1 MTQEQTLELMDDIV
15 KLSKNSDE
23 ELQLRIR
30 TLIDI
35 YNKQSQKNEKLT
47 KENNFFL
54 KKWDKRNIADSEKD
68 AKKDK
73 IIEQQS
79 RMAAMGEMIDAVA
92 HQWKQPLNAISMMI
106 DMLKDDFHTN
116 DVDSAY
122 IDDLDSTIH
131 LQIDHMVTTLN
142 EFRNFLRPSTKNEVF
157 YIQLAID
164 NVRILMKDELI
175 AQNVHLQLEID
186 DSLKMF
192 GNRNEIKHL
201 FINIINNAI
210 DVFNER
216 NIKKREI
223 HIRCYSENKKI
234 YIELEDNAGGVPEDI
249 IDHIFKPN
257 VTSKEEGKGTGIGL
271 YMSTQIVEKNNGTI
285 NVHNSDIGAFFTIIL
300 HKPTI

>member
-1 MTQEQTLELMDDIV
+1 MAKNNTQELIDDIV
-15 KLSKNSDE
+15 KLSRGTDD

-35 YNKQSQKNEKLT
+35 HNTQKKENEKLQ

-54 KKWDKRNIADSEKD
+54 KKWDKRNLTDT
-68 AKKDK
+68 KKDK

-106 DMLKDDFHTN
+106 DMLKTDFR
-116 DVDSAY
+116 DSDEVDYTY
-122 IDDLDSTIH
+122 ITELDSTVH

-142 EFRNFLRPSTKNEVF
+142 EFRNFLRPSTKNETF
-157 YIQLAID
+157 YIQTAID

-175 AQNVHLQLEID
+175 TQNVHLNLDID
-186 DSLKMF
+186 ESIKIF

-216 NIKKREI
+216 EIQHRGININ
-223 HIRCYSENKKI
+223 CYLENNKI
-234 YIELEDNAGGVPEDI
+234 YIEIEDNAGGVPKEI
-249 IDHIFKPN
+249 IADIFKPN
-257 VTSKEEGKGTGIGL
+257 ITSKADGKGTGIGL
-271 YMSTQIVEKNNGTI
+271 YMSTQIVEKNNGSI
-285 NVHNSDIGAFFTIIL
+285 NVHNSELGAFFTIIL
-300 HKPTI
+300 HPPTV